1 MARKKTPETPEEEV
15 IETESITEEV
25 TEEERVEKEVQ
36 KNIESDPTE
45 EEVVEPD
52 VPQKYVCIKDCTFDN
67 QLYKPGNPLVWAGDM
82 PNKNFQLASIPVIPP
97 AKEAVSALPKTL
109 RDQLRDLT
117 TLNGLNL
124 DEELEKRGISSLA
137 AWPAADAVK
146 FIEEL
151 RIKYEKKK
159 RQGPEVRSDVSTG
172 EEPEE

>member
-1 MARKKTPETPEEEV
+1 MARKKTEVEPDQTAEEIPEEEV
-15 IETESITEEV
+15 VEPEPEVEE
-25 TEEERVEKEVQ
+25 
-36 KNIESDPTE
+36 IP

-67 QLYKPGNPLVWAGDM
+67 QLYKPGDPVTVVGDM